1 MSKLAGA
8 FGLARNLLAV
18 FGEDLSN
25 GGLAGERGKSAVR
38 LSVHDQPV
46 AVSEV

>member
-18 FGEDLSN
+18 LGEDLQTALYLPS
-25 GGLAGERGKSAVR
+25 R
-38 LSVHDQPV
+38 
-46 AVSEV
+46 